1 MSDSVDWV
9 ALLDSGINGV
19 IVSRHVLKEQAVSFT
34 RLRLQQL
41 LGLSFREV
49 TPGSGRRERPISGQ
63 RRRRDRALIGQ
74 CRRALQAAQRC
85 YRCATVVAV
94 RRLVRDACRRG
105 RFTLS

>member
-19 IVSRHVLKEQAVSFT
+19 IVSRH
-34 RLRLQQL
+34 
-41 LGLSFREV
+41 GLSFRDV
-49 TPGSGRRERPISGQ
+49 TPGCGRRERPISGQ

-85 YRCATVVAV
+85 YRCAAAVAV
-94 RRLVRDACRRG
+94 RRQVRDARRRG